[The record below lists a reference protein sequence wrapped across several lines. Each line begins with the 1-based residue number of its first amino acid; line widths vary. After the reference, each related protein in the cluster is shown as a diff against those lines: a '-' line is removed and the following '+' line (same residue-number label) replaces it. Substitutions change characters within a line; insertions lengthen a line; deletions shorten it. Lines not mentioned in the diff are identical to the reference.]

1 MTATTAGTRTT
12 AREGTTTPGPSR
24 ATTADGPRDPA
35 RPATPGVDRTPPPVR
50 FLDLVPPAALRDE
63 LEGAL
68 LRVARSGRYLL
79 GPELEAFEHEFAA
92 FAGARHC
99 VAVGSGLDALTLALR
114 ARGIGPGDEVLV
126 PGQTFVATWLA
137 VTAAGATVVPVDVA
151 PGTHLMDVDA
161 ACAAIGPR
169 TAAIV
174 PVDLYGHPAPHP
186 ELRALCDAHGLWLL
200 DDAAQAH
207 GARLHGRPAGSWADA
222 AAWSF
227 YPGKNLGA
235 MGDGGAVT
243 TDDADLAR
251 RLRRLRNYGSEQK
264 YVHLEAG
271 ANSRLDELQA
281 AVLRVRL
288 RALPA
293 ANAHRTAVAAA
304 YGRGLADLAAA
315 GRVGLPV
322 VTAGAEP
329 SHHLHV
335 LRSPHRDALRDAL
348 DREGVPTLVH
358 YPTPPARQPAFAGLA
373 AARASLPEADRAAAE
388 VLSLPMG
395 PHLTADE
402 VGRVVAAVCRAVLAV
417 DAGRG
422 AVEGRHRPTGRAV
435 ADRRAAVGRSPSG
448 RPDARDPSEE
458 FRLRP
463 ADHRDPP
470 DHHERG
476 VRTAAGAPR

>member
-1 MTATTAGTRTT
+1 MSATTAGTRDPDR
-12 AREGTTTPGPSR
+12 AAAAP
-24 ATTADGPRDPA
+24 ATTRGE
-35 RPATPGVDRTPPPVR
+35 PATLERSPAADTDATAPPVR

-63 LEGAL
+63 IEGAL

-79 GPELEAFEHEFAA
+79 GPELGAFEDEFAA

-137 VTAAGATVVPVDVA
+137 VTAAGASVVPVDVA

-207 GARLHGRPAGSWADA
+207 GARLHGRPVGSWADA

-293 ANAHRTAVAAA
+293 ANAHRAAVATA
-304 YGRGLADLAAA
+304 YGRGLADLAAT
-315 GRVGLPV
+315 GRVGPPV
-322 VTAGAEP
+322 VAPGAEP

-348 DREGVPTLVH
+348 DRQGVPTLVH

-373 AARASLPEADRAAAE
+373 AARAPLPEADRAAAE

-402 VGRVVAAVCRAVLAV
+402 VGRVVAAVRRAVVAV
-417 DAGRG
+417 DAGCR
-422 AVEGRHRPTGRAV
+422 AVEGGHRPAG
-435 ADRRAAVGRSPSG
+435 
-448 RPDARDPSEE
+448 
-458 FRLRP
+458 
-463 ADHRDPP
+463 HRDTP
-470 DHHERG
+470 DHHATG
-476 VRTAAGAPR
+476 VRTPAGAPR